1 MVDSDRVAP
10 TVARQFVRSPPT
22 PRARSLVGMGSPIT
36 SATTV
41 SESPTRAIP
50 GADTPGLRGC
60 KRKALDTDNLVDFV
74 KDFNFEY
81 LACVEAEDKDK
92 RTRRSEVLAFD
103 IARETKIVQKES
115 EVTNMDKKLYKL
127 EVERIKNLSN
137 MTTASMILASS
148 IDALTRFCAL
158 P

>member
-1 MVDSDRVAP
+1 M
-10 TVARQFVRSPPT
+10 
-22 PRARSLVGMGSPIT
+22 
-36 SATTV
+36 
-41 SESPTRAIP
+41 
-50 GADTPGLRGC
+50 
-60 KRKALDTDNLVDFV
+60 DTDNLVDFV
-74 KDFNFEY
+74 KDLNFEY
-81 LACVEAEDKDK
+81 LARVEAQDKDK
-92 RTRRSEVLAFD
+92 RARRSEVLAFD

>member
-1 MVDSDRVAP
+1 M
-10 TVARQFVRSPPT
+10 
-22 PRARSLVGMGSPIT
+22 
-36 SATTV
+36 
-41 SESPTRAIP
+41 
-50 GADTPGLRGC
+50 
-60 KRKALDTDNLVDFV
+60 DTDNLVDFV

-81 LACVEAEDKDK
+81 LARVEAQDKDK
-92 RTRRSEVLAFD
+92 RARSEVLAFD

-137 MTTASMILASS
+137 MTTALMILASS